1 MTLRV
6 LLSVGPL
13 QATLSK
19 FLTYCVLG
27 QLSLPSPAGLSC
39 NLLSAT
45 RDVCNAAMSVCCYGM
60 CETVSQRREGS
71 RFPYWAGVDPLMLY
85 DTSGSVSGS
94 CSQLPLAGL

>member
-45 RDVCNAAMSVCCYGM
+45 RDVCMLLCLYAAMVC
-60 CETVSQRREGS
+60 VKQ
-71 RFPYWAGVDPLMLY
+71 
-85 DTSGSVSGS
+85 
-94 CSQLPLAGL
+94 